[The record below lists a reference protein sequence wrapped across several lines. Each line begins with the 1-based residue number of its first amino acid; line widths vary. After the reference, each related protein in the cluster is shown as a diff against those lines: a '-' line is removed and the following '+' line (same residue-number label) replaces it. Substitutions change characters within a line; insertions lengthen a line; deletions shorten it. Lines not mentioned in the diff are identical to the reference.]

1 MKAFGVRAILCPT
14 AIHGAVKEKNGTD
27 VGAIL
32 DYTLM
37 WNLFNVPCGVVP
49 VTLVRE
55 DEYDY

>member
-1 MKAFGVRAILCPT
+1 MRAILCPT